1 MFPQGF
7 SARNVEPAG
16 TGGQLPISPAD
27 GWPVIIN
34 SAEMVS
40 VKDKPN
46 DGMLVLNL
54 MVIDGPAKG
63 AEGPYRLN
71 LFSSSEQASKIASQ
85 QLSALCWVTNKPDAQ
100 REEELFNI
108 PFRAIVTAQTGE
120 GKENYTQIKAVL
132 DINGNKPGKAGS
144 APQAAPAAPP
154 VAPPAPAQVA
164 PAQAQWGAPAAPVEA
179 APAAAS
185 PAWGAPAATAAPAAS
200 TPPWAQK
207 P

>member
-16 TGGQLPISPAD
+16 TGGGQLPISPAE

-108 PFRAIVTAQTGE
+108 PFKAIVTAQTGE

-144 APQAAPAAPP
+144 TAGSTPSATVQAP
-154 VAPPAPAQVA
+154 VAPPVQ
-164 PAQAQWGAPAAPVEA
+164 QAAPVFQQPVQTPTPEA
-179 APAAAS
+179 QA
-185 PAWGAPAATAAPAAS
+185 
-200 TPPWAQK
+200 TPPWGIQQQAPVAAAPPWATK
-207 P
+207 SV